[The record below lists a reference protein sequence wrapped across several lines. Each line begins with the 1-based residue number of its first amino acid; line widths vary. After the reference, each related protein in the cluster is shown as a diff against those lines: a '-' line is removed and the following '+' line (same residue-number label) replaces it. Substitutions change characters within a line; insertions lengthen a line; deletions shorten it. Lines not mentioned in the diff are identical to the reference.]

1 VMPFFVQIVASQDWP
16 EVTNYA
22 ALASAQANGQ
32 ELISDLFEV
41 PHVDETGAMS
51 GGMIKY
57 DLI

>member
-1 VMPFFVQIVASQDWP
+1 MPFFVQIVASQDWP
-16 EVTNYA
+16 EVT
-22 ALASAQANGQ
+22 NGQ